1 MLPALRIRWD
11 RARRAL
17 LAPRDI
23 ASLAAFR
30 VAFGLIVVASSLRF
44 LAYGWIDDM
53 FVMPKFRF
61 SYWGLAWVPVPSPAI
76 TYGLFAA
83 LAVLGALVAVGLWFR
98 HAVAGLFAM
107 FTYLQVVDATNY
119 LNHYYLVS
127 LFAAL
132 MFFMPAHQAFSLDAR
147 RRPSIRTTTV
157 PAWCITLLRFQ
168 VVVVYVNAGLAKAT
182 ADWLLH
188 AQPMNLWLSSRTGLP
203 VIGPYLD
210 LPAVA
215 YAAAWA
221 GFLFDTTIAFFLL
234 ARRTRPFA
242 YVVVVAFH
250 FTTHLL
256 FPRIGMF
263 PVIMIV
269 AALVFFDPSWP
280 RRLAAAAR
288 RRFARGS
295 AALPAAKP
303 ETAVAAV
310 PRIGS
315 RWLGAGVAAASLFM
329 LAQVLFPLR
338 SHLYGGNVSWHEQGM
353 RFSWRVMTRAKNGSV
368 TFTVRDPA
376 TGRRWEVAPSKYLT
390 RMQEQDMAVQPDL
403 ILQLA
408 HHIARDFAANGHPG
422 VEVHADARASL
433 NGRPASILVD
443 PDADL
448 ARETDGLGDKRWI
461 RPAPAGS
468 PPLLRPIRS
477 RTL

>member
-1 MLPALRIRWD
+1 MQQGLRTRWKQARAALV
-11 RARRAL
+11 
-17 LAPRDI
+17 APRDI

-61 SYWGLAWVPVPSPAI
+61 AYWGLGWVPAPSPAV
-76 TYGLFAA
+76 TYALFAA

-98 HAVAGLFAM
+98 PAVALLFLV

-127 LFAAL
+127 LLAAL
-132 MFFMPAHQAFSLDAR
+132 MFFIPVHRAFSLDAR
-147 RRPSIRTTTV
+147 RRPALAASTV
-157 PAWCITLLRFQ
+157 PAWCIYLLRFQ
-168 VVVVYVNAGLAKAT
+168 VAVVYVNAGLAKAT
-182 ADWLLH
+182 VDWLLH
-188 AQPMNLWLSSRTGLP
+188 AQPMNLWLSARTGLP

-234 ARRTRPFA
+234 WRRTRPFA
-242 YVVVVAFH
+242 YVVVLAFH
-250 FTTHLL
+250 FATHLL

-263 PVIMIV
+263 PVIMVV

-280 RRLAAAAR
+280 RRLLAAAR
-288 RRFARGS
+288 RRIGAAPIAKTP
-295 AALPAAKP
+295 AALDATP
-303 ETAVAAV
+303 T
-310 PRIGS
+310 RG

-329 LAQVLFPLR
+329 LVQVLFPLR

-353 RFSWRVMTRAKNGSV
+353 RFSWRVMTRAKNGIV
-368 TFTVRDPA
+368 TFTVREPA
-376 TGRRWEVAPSKYLT
+376 TGRQWEVAPAKYLT
-390 RMQEQDMAVQPDL
+390 RMQEMDMAVQPDL

-433 NGRPASILVD
+433 NGRPAAILVD
-443 PDADL
+443 PSADL
-448 ARETDGLGDKRWI
+448 AREPDGLGAKRWI
-461 RPAPAGS
+461 RPAPAGP